1 MQHSFSRLWDGF
13 KSDKEAI
20 QARNKMAKE
29 YRKLGRRVICFTIPN
44 QTKPYDGLG
53 QPNGS
58 SCNVYFCDISENNS

>member
-20 QARNKMAKE
+20 QARNRMAKE
-29 YRKLGRRVICFTIPN
+29 YRKQGRQVRCFTIPN

-53 QPNGS
+53 QPNGGT
-58 SCNVYFCDISENNS
+58 CNVYFAEISENK